1 MFSKEITFHHH
12 FISSFY
18 WAYILYAQIGI
29 FQDDNFYCNYLTS
42 FTFFS
47 FLWWWLWLKA
57 IYLTP
62 Q

>member
-42 FTFFS
+42 FTFFPS
-47 FLWWWLWLKA
+47 CDDD
-57 IYLTP
+57 YD
-62 Q
+62 